1 MNSSQ
6 LEPRAETPWLSG
18 VTLAVFSGLF
28 TVLVTLS
35 FYAVIATFNAGV
47 GVLVV
52 LVAMAGIAPTI
63 WVLRERPVWRWSCAG
78 VAVGAVIGILGVIIA
93 GIAAI

>member
-1 MNSSQ
+1 MSSSEYGAQ
-6 LEPRAETPWLSG
+6 QTPWLTG
-18 VTLAVFSGLF
+18 VVLAVLAGIF

-35 FYAVIATFNAGV
+35 FYSVIATFNAGV
-47 GVLVV
+47 GVAVV
-52 LVAMAGIAPTI
+52 LVAMAGIAPTV

-78 VAVGAVIGILGVIIA
+78 VAVGAVVGAISVIGA